1 MPRTIAAPKLPLQ
14 PYTSAMSCTNSC
26 SCPLTVHRECA
37 KSPEITSE
45 ITTRNHQLRNPQQLQ
60 LLAPAVRNHG
70 VLAQTESRRDREEGG
85 RPAAGESRWG
95 PANRQLSDRQP
106 LASGT
111 DPVSHANRQIP
122 VDRPFVP
129 CHSRG
134 CWPPSALSVSAQLGA
149 GQLPPGTARTS
160 APEGRHADG
169 RGAG

>member
-26 SCPLTVHRECA
+26 SCPLTVLKCTASARNHQRNHHAKSPAAKSPAAAAAGASCA
-37 KSPEITSE
+37 KSRSARPD
-45 ITTRNHQLRNPQQLQ
+45 
-60 LLAPAVRNHG
+60 G
-70 VLAQTESRRDREEGG
+70 ESARQRGG
-85 RPAAGESRWG
+85 RAASCRRKPVG